1 MRLAAIILLL
11 LLSGCY
17 KPQSGSNSPETRTE
31 LDELAD
37 QNLPMGEK
45 YLELGKVISTLMD
58 ETASI
63 GQDAAASAHMEEFL
77 SDNESA
83 LRRLGIQLDNWQ
95 KNLTEEDR
103 LFFVMELLSQ
113 PYSTRLKGL
122 TNGLRGRFSGKEP
135 ASTNL
140 RRLTRILEFRR

>member
-1 MRLAAIILLL
+1 MRHAAIILLL

-17 KPQSGSNSPETRTE
+17 KPQSGSNSPDTRTE

-45 YLELGKVISTLMD
+45 YLVLGKVVSTLMD

-63 GQDAAASAHMEEFL
+63 SQDATAAAHMEEFL

-122 TNGLRGRFSGKEP
+122 TNGLRNRFTGKEP
-135 ASTNL
+135 AMTYL
-140 RRLTRILEFRR
+140 KQLIRILEFRR

>member
-1 MRLAAIILLL
+1 MRPTVILFLI

-17 KPQSGSNSPETRTE
+17 VPKSGSNSPETRTE

-37 QNLPMGEK
+37 ENLPMGEK
-45 YLELGKVISTLMD
+45 YLILGKVVSTLLD

-63 GQDAAASAHMEEFL
+63 SQDAAAATHMEEFL
-77 SDNESA
+77 SDNASA

-95 KNLTEEDR
+95 KHLTEEER
-103 LFFVMELLSQ
+103 LFFIMELLSQ

-122 TNGLRGRFSGKEP
+122 TNGLRNRFAGKEP
-135 ASTNL
+135 ASSHL
-140 RRLTRILEFRR
+140 RELTYILEFRR

>member
-1 MRLAAIILLL
+1 MRPLVIILLL
-11 LLSGCY
+11 FLTSCY

-37 QNLPMGEK
+37 LNLPMGEK
-45 YLELGKVISTLMD
+45 YLELGKVVSTLMD

-63 GQDAAASAHMEEFL
+63 AQDAAASAHMEEFL

-122 TNGLRGRFSGKEP
+122 TNGLRNRFSGKEP
-135 ASTNL
+135 ASTHL